1 MLSID
6 QAVVLAAGK
15 GTRLGALTAD
25 RPKPM
30 VPLLGKPVLEHI
42 LLALKE
48 VGIRRYCVVVGY
60 RGDAIRNYF
69 QDGRGWNVEIEYVEQ
84 PVLNGTGGAV
94 ILGREFAGDRPIFM
108 SFGDIVTDQN
118 HYRLLLDDY
127 IRSPCAAVL
136 GINPVDDPTAGG
148 AVYREGDR
156 VTRVVE
162 KPPPGTAGSNWNLA
176 GINIF
181 QPSIFDALTN
191 LPPSPRGEVEIT
203 DAVQQLITRGMEVRA
218 VELHGF
224 WSDVGTPAA
233 LAEAERVMC
242 GGPT

>member
-1 MLSID
+1 MSID

-30 VPLLGKPVLEHI
+30 VPLLEKPVLEHI
-42 LLALKE
+42 LLALRD
-48 VGIRRYCVVVGY
+48 VGIRRFCVVIGY
-60 RGDAIRNYF
+60 KGEAIRSHF
-69 QDGRGWNVEIEYVEQ
+69 RDGSHLGVEIEYVEQ

-94 ILGREFAGDRPIFM
+94 ILGREFAGDRPFLM

-118 HYRLLLDDY
+118 HHRLLLEEY
-127 IRSPCAAVL
+127 NRSPCAAVL
-136 GINPVDDPTAGG
+136 GINPVDDPAAGG
-148 AVYREGDR
+148 AVYREGNR

-181 QPSIFDALTN
+181 QPPIFDALTG

-203 DAVQQLITRGMEVRA
+203 DAIQQLITHGMEVRA

-233 LAEAERVMC
+233 LAEAERVM
-242 GGPT
+242 GRAG